1 MRATMLVNRRML
13 LIAAFAV
20 AAGAL
25 ALTTFL
31 VYKEGPPAATAAD
44 HLDAPGL
51 MPPGGSV
58 QSDITDLYAFQ
69 SQSNPAD
76 SVLVLNVNTGPAGS
90 NFTFGRGIPGVGN
103 TKGVLYN
110 FNVDDNGDAL
120 TDVNLRV
127 RFGMP
132 AADGSQPF
140 ELRRNGKLLISMDQ
154 GRSTAFGS
162 SPNVVT
168 VGDVKA
174 FAGRR
179 DDPFFFDL
187 AAFLGHDLSD
197 PTKTRSFCDGHQTDF
212 FAGRNVSSIVLELPS
227 SLLTADSAHPKIG
240 VWASTNTDNIQ
251 IDRMGRPAINTVFN
265 HGNDKNRFNAGDPVN
280 DWRDFGTSFVS
291 TLTSLGAAN
300 PTGLAHV
307 LLPDILTFDTSSS
320 AGFLNGRKLTDDV
333 IDAELNLITNGA
345 VTTDCVGND
354 STFLNTFPYAGVPN

>member
-1 MRATMLVNRRML
+1 MRATMVVNRRML

-25 ALTTFL
+25 ALTALL
-31 VYKEGPPAATAAD
+31 VQRAGPPAARAAD

-58 QSDITDLYAFQ
+58 QTDITDLYAFQ
-69 SQSNPAD
+69 SPSNPTD

-103 TKGVLYN
+103 TRGVLYN
-110 FNVDDNGDAL
+110 LNVDNNGDAL

-127 RFGMP
+127 RFGKP
-132 AADGSQPF
+132 AADGSQPV
-140 ELRRNGKLLISMDQ
+140 EVRRNGKLLISMDQ
-154 GRSTAFGS
+154 GRSTAFGAA
-162 SPNVVT
+162 PNTVT

-187 AAFLGHDLSD
+187 AAFLGLNG
-197 PTKTRSFCDGHQTDF
+197 RSFCDGQQTDF

-240 VWASTNTDNIQ
+240 VWASTSADKTQ

-280 DWRDFGTSFVS
+280 DRRDFGASFVS
-291 TLTSLGAAN
+291 TLTALGAADPN
-300 PTGLAHV
+300 GLAHV
-307 LLPDILTFDTSSS
+307 LLPDLLTFDTSSP
-320 AGFLNGRKLTDDV
+320 AGFLNGRQLSDDV
-333 IDAELNLITNGA
+333 IDAELNKITNGGL
-345 VTTDCVGND
+345 TTDCVADD
-354 STFLNTFPYAGVPN
+354 STFSNTFPYLGSPN

>member
-13 LIAAFAV
+13 MIAAFAV

-25 ALTTFL
+25 ALTAFL
-31 VYKEGPPAATAAD
+31 VQEGGPPAANAAD

-51 MPPGGSV
+51 MPPRGSV
-58 QSDITDLYAFQ
+58 QSDITDLYAFK
-69 SQSNPAD
+69 SPSNPAD

-90 NFTFGRGIPGVGN
+90 KFTFGRGIPGVGN

-110 FNVDDNGDAL
+110 VNVDNNGDAV

-127 RFGMP
+127 RFGQP
-132 AADGSQPF
+132 ADDGSQQF
-140 ELRRNGKLLISMDQ
+140 EVRRNGKLLISMDQ
-154 GRSTAFGS
+154 GRSTAFGAT
-162 SPNVVT
+162 PNIVA

-187 AAFLGHDLSD
+187 AAFLGLNG
-197 PTKTRSFCDGHQTDF
+197 RSFCDGQQTDF

-227 SLLTADSAHPKIG
+227 SMLTTDSAHPKIG
-240 VWASTNTDNIQ
+240 VWASTNADNIQ

-265 HGNDKNRFNAGDPVN
+265 HGDDKNRFNAGNPVN

-291 TLTSLGAAN
+291 TLTALGAADPN
-300 PTGLAHV
+300 GLAHV
-307 LLPDILTFDTSSS
+307 LLPDILTYDTSSS
-320 AGFLNGRKLTDDV
+320 AGFLNGRQLPDDV
-333 IDAELNLITNGA
+333 IDAELNLITNGKI
-345 VTTDCVGND
+345 TGDCVAND
-354 STFLNTFPYAGVPN
+354 STFSNAFPHLGSPN

>member
-13 LIAAFAV
+13 LLATFAV

-25 ALTTFL
+25 ALTAFL
-31 VYKEGPPAATAAD
+31 VQKGGPPAARAAD

-69 SQSNPAD
+69 SPSNAAE
-76 SVLVLNVNTGPAGS
+76 SVLILNVNTGPAGS

-103 TKGVLYN
+103 TRGVLYN
-110 FNVDDNGDAL
+110 YNIDNNGDAV

-127 RFGMP
+127 RFGQP

-140 ELRRNGKLLISMDQ
+140 EVRRNGKLLISMDQ
-154 GRSTAFGS
+154 GLSTAFGAA
-162 SPNVVT
+162 PNIVT

-187 AAFLGHDLSD
+187 AGFLRLNG
-197 PTKTRSFCDGHQTDF
+197 RSLCDGHQTDF

-227 SLLTADSAHPKIG
+227 SMLTADSAHPKIG
-240 VWASTNTDNIQ
+240 VWTSTNADATQ
-251 IDRMGRPAINTVFN
+251 IDRIGRPAINTVLN
-265 HGNDKNRFNAGDPVN
+265 HGEDKNRFNAGDPVN

-291 TLTSLGAAN
+291 ELTTLGAADPN
-300 PTGLAHV
+300 GLAHV
-307 LLPDILTFDTSSS
+307 LLPDLLTYDTSST
-320 AGFLNGRKLTDDV
+320 AGFLNGRQLSDDV
-333 IDAELNLITNGA
+333 IDAELSLLTNGKI
-345 VTTDCVGND
+345 TTDCVGND
-354 STFLNTFPYAGVPN
+354 STFSNTFPYLGSPN

>member
-13 LIAAFAV
+13 MIAAFAV

-25 ALTTFL
+25 AFTALI
-31 VYKEGPPAATAAD
+31 VREGGPPAARAAD

-69 SQSNPAD
+69 PSNPAD
-76 SVLVLNVNTGPAGS
+76 TVLVLNVNTGTAGS

-103 TKGVLYN
+103 TRGVLYN
-110 FNVDDNGDAL
+110 FNIDNNGDAV

-127 RFGMP
+127 RFGQP
-132 AADGSQPF
+132 AADGSQQF

-154 GRSTAFGS
+154 GLSTAFGAA
-162 SPNVVT
+162 PNVVT

-187 AAFLGHDLSD
+187 AAFLGLNG
-197 PTKTRSFCDGHQTDF
+197 RSFCDGQQTDF
-212 FAGRNVSSIVLELPS
+212 FAGRNVSSIVLELPNRV
-227 SLLTADSAHPKIG
+227 LTADSAHPKIG
-240 VWASTNTDNIQ
+240 VWASTNAGGTQ

-265 HGNDKNRFNAGDPVN
+265 HGDDKNRFNAGDPVN
-280 DWRDFGTSFVS
+280 DRRDFGASFVS
-291 TLTSLGAAN
+291 TLTALGAADPN
-300 PTGLAHV
+300 GLAQV
-307 LLPDILTFDTSSS
+307 LLPDILTYDTSSS
-320 AGFLNGRKLTDDV
+320 AGFLNGRQLSNDV
-333 IDAELNLITNGA
+333 IDAELNLITNGKI
-345 VTTDCVGND
+345 TGDCVAND
-354 STFLNTFPYAGVPN
+354 STFADTFPYLGSPN